1 MPRKPAL
8 PDPEPIPQDSP
19 LAVLGDLDLFSI
31 QGQWEGLRERG
42 SGGVVRVDVSGAGD
56 LDASGV
62 QLLAALERDLRAKG
76 GRLELAGVKEDWQA
90 RFEGLGWTGAVSEV
104 GP

>member
-1 MPRKPAL
+1 MPRKSAL
-8 PDPEPIPQDSP
+8 PAPESIPQDSP

-31 QGQWEGLRERG
+31 HEQWEGLRERG
-42 SGGVVRVDVSGAGD
+42 SGGEVRLDVSGAGD

-62 QLLAALERDLRAKG
+62 QLLAALERDLRSTG
-76 GRLELAGVKEDWQA
+76 GRLELAGVKAEWSA
-90 RFEGLGWTGAVSEV
+90 RFEGLGWPGAVSEV

>member
-1 MPRKPAL
+1 MTTPPPRPAVL
-8 PDPEPIPQDSP
+8 PTPDPLI
-19 LAVLGDLDLFSI
+19 LAGDLDLFSI